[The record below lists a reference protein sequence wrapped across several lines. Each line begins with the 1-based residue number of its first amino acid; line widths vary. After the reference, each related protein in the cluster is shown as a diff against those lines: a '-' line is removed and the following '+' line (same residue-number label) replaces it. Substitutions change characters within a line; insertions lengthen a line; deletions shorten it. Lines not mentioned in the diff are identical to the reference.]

1 VVGRTLDIA
10 TINLAGTAAGRA
22 SWPTQREQA
31 VTSSRMPFL
40 FPHLAPMPDAHLS
53 KGATVGSFIPERGAG
68 VDLTRSRNWALQLGT
83 LDSAT
88 T

>member
-1 VVGRTLDIA
+1 
-10 TINLAGTAAGRA
+10 
-22 SWPTQREQA
+22 
-31 VTSSRMPFL
+31 MPFL